1 MAQATDDLTTG
12 AISGH
17 FRNLA
22 IPAAI
27 GMLFTTL
34 YNVVDTYFAGKI
46 GTDAQAGLSIGF
58 QAFFIMMAVGFGLSS
73 ALSTLGSNAKGGKD
87 DDSAQR
93 YAAQGISF
101 GIIATVVLMIGGAIW
116 GPWLITLVSE
126 PGSYRDAAT
135 GYFGV
140 LLFSLP
146 GFMLAYGMNGIL
158 QAHGDTRSMQRA
170 LMVAFFAN
178 VVLNP
183 LLIFGIPTVWNG
195 IGFNGIAL
203 ATVISQTGVMAYIL
217 LQISKL
223 KTMAGAH
230 RAAFR
235 PELSTFKEIAAQM
248 APAST
253 AMMVMFISGFVVQ
266 FALKG
271 FGGEAIA
278 AYGVALRI
286 EQILLL
292 PVLGMTGALLPIAAQ
307 NFGAADH
314 ERVREA
320 LFFCWKLG
328 FAMTFIA
335 APALWFGGGYAM
347 GLFTQD
353 AQVIEIGRSYLRI
366 DSFLFPFYMM
376 LFSIN
381 SFLQALKKPIW
392 TLWIGIYRQGFGVA
406 FFIWLL
412 VGIVGMDVW
421 GVWLAIGTA
430 VFTGWI
436 IAMFVAIRVGRD
448 NIGGLRPAT

>member
-1 MAQATDDLTTG
+1 
-12 AISGH
+12 
-17 FRNLA
+17 
-22 IPAAI
+22 
-27 GMLFTTL
+27 
-34 YNVVDTYFAGKI
+34 
-46 GTDAQAGLSIGF
+46 
-58 QAFFIMMAVGFGLSS
+58 
-73 ALSTLGSNAKGGKD
+73 
-87 DDSAQR
+87 
-93 YAAQGISF
+93 
-101 GIIATVVLMIGGAIW
+101 
-116 GPWLITLVSE
+116 
-126 PGSYRDAAT
+126 
-135 GYFGV
+135 
-140 LLFSLP
+140 
-146 GFMLAYGMNGIL
+146 
-158 QAHGDTRSMQRA
+158 
-170 LMVAFFAN
+170 
-178 VVLNP
+178 
-183 LLIFGIPTVWNG
+183 
-195 IGFNGIAL
+195 
-203 ATVISQTGVMAYIL
+203 MAYIL

-328 FAMTFIA
+328 FAMTVIA